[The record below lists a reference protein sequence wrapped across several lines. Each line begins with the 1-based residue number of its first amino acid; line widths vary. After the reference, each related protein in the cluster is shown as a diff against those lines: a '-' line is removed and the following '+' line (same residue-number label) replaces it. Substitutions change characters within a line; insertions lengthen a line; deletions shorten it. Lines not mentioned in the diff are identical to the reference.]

1 MAYNPSKKLK
11 TLTCSF
17 MNEYKNK
24 KSLPTNLTDSQ
35 IPNKP
40 LKQYKC
46 INKYFPPS
54 INKTANITSKPFFSL
69 DNTID
74 LSTT

>member
-1 MAYNPSKKLK
+1 MVYNLNKKLK
-11 TLTCSF
+11 TLTCLF
-17 MNEYKNK
+17 TKEYKNK
-24 KSLPTNLTDSQ
+24 KFLPMNLTDSP

-46 INKYFPPS
+46 INKSFPPS
-54 INKTANITSKPFFSL
+54 INKTANITSKPFSSQ

>member
-11 TLTCSF
+11 THTCLSTK
-17 MNEYKNK
+17 ESKNK
-24 KSLPTNLTDSQ
+24 KSPPTNSTSSQ
-35 IPNKP
+35 TQSKHS
-40 LKQYKC
+40 KQSKC
-46 INKYFPPS
+46 INKSSPPS